1 MMQLRR
7 AMALAGV
14 LALAVSASAC
24 GGDDDDAAST
34 PAGDSGSGG
43 SELTVIAEDIAFP
56 EDTYQADAGTID
68 VVYENEGA
76 IEHTLLVEG
85 VDDFKLTVESN
96 GDVDEGSVELDADTY
111 TIYCDIP
118 GHREAGMEAE
128 LEVS

>member
-7 AMALAGV
+7 AMALTGA
-14 LALAVSASAC
+14 LALAVSAC
-24 GGDDDDAAST
+24 GGDDDDAATT
-34 PAGDSGSGG
+34 PAGDGGSGG
-43 SELTVIAEDIAFP
+43 GELTVAAEDIAFP
-56 EDTYQADAGTID
+56 EDTYRADSGTVD
-68 VVYENEGA
+68 VVYENEGS

-118 GHREAGMEAE
+118 GHREAGMEAT
-128 LEVS
+128 LEVG

>member
-1 MMQLRR
+1 
-7 AMALAGV
+7 MALAGV
-14 LALAVSASAC
+14 LVLAVSAC
-24 GGDDDDAAST
+24 GGDDDDAAT
-34 PAGDSGSGG
+34 PAGDSGGGG

-85 VDDFKLTVESN
+85 VDDFELLVESN
-96 GDVDEGSVELDADTY
+96 GDVDEGSVELDAGTY
-111 TIYCDIP
+111 TIYCDVP
-118 GHREAGMEAE
+118 GHQEGGMEAT